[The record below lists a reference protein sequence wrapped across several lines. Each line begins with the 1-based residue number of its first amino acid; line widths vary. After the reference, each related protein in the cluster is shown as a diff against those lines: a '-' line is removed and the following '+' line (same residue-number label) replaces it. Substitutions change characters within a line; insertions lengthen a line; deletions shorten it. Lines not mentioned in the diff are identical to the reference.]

1 MTLPLFYSP
10 DVTGKSPGD
19 LVHLDA
25 ATSAHA
31 IRSQRLGVGDPLMVS
46 DGAGT
51 LAHGT
56 ITSADPQSAAIVVAT
71 LEVQPGPA
79 VRINLVQ
86 ALAKGDRDLMA
97 VEMATEVGVDAIT
110 PWQAQRSIVR
120 IRLERAAKM
129 RAKWQAKLQAAA
141 QQSRRAYIPTLQPA
155 VEGTGIADLHAPNAN
170 HHLMVL
176 HEDAPSTM
184 REVIMAL
191 PKTPAEVHLVVG
203 PEGGVS
209 PEELAAVEQA
219 GGSIVQLGP
228 TVMRASTAGPV
239 AIGLLNHFLARW

>member
-120 IRLERAAKM
+120 IRPERAAKM

-191 PKTPAEVHLVVG
+191 PKTPAEVHVVVG